1 MDFCTLLPKIVFLEV
16 ELCNLFPTGLDISR
30 RCHCHPAPLGLLVY
44 GMTGILLIKNSAGLF
59 VVIFRAVRNQ
69 YVISVLAIDIQ
80 IDHLP
85 DEFPEYCRFTYS
97 IPATRIEQE
106 NNRRRLLKIMEHGPP
121 TEWQEDKSEG
131 FKTKLGLIMVTFFT
145 IVYFAFIIL
154 AVTNPQAMANDVG
167 SLNVA
172 VVYGFG
178 IIILAIIQALIY
190 NFVCSRHE
198 RSNGD
203 SGHDKGET
211 D

>member
-1 MDFCTLLPKIVFLEV
+1 
-16 ELCNLFPTGLDISR
+16 
-30 RCHCHPAPLGLLVY
+30 
-44 GMTGILLIKNSAGLF
+44 
-59 VVIFRAVRNQ
+59 
-69 YVISVLAIDIQ
+69 
-80 IDHLP
+80 
-85 DEFPEYCRFTYS
+85 
-97 IPATRIEQE
+97 
-106 NNRRRLLKIMEHGPP
+106 MEHGPP

-131 FKTKLGLIMVTFFT
+131 FKTKLGLIMVAFFT

-198 RSNGD
+198 RGNGD
-203 SGHDKGET
+203 SEHDKGET

>member
-1 MDFCTLLPKIVFLEV
+1 
-16 ELCNLFPTGLDISR
+16 
-30 RCHCHPAPLGLLVY
+30 
-44 GMTGILLIKNSAGLF
+44 MTGILLIKNSAGLF
-59 VVIFRAVRNQ
+59 VIIFRTVINRH
-69 YVISVLAIDIQ
+69 VISVFAIDIR
-80 IDHLP
+80 IDRHP
-85 DEFPEYCRFTYS
+85 DESPENYRFTYS
-97 IPATRIEQE
+97 VPAARIEQE

-131 FKTKLGLIMVTFFT
+131 FKTKLGLIMVAFFT

-198 RSNGD
+198 KSNGD
-203 SGHDKGET
+203 SGHDKRET